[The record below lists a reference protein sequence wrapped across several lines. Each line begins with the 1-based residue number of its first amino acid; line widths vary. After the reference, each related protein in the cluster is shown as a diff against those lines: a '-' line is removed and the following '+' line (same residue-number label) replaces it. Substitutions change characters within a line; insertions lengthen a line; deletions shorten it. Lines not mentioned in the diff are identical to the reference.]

1 MVEAE
6 FDLEKEMDE
15 IRKEKRKPAQK
26 QVTEKTTKPK
36 KAAAELAATDIEGEI
51 LKELQEFR
59 EEQEEAAEPAG
70 EVMEEPRI
78 YVVQRGDSLSKIA
91 KEVYGNAGRWREIYE
106 ANKDQIEDPGLI
118 RPGWE
123 LRIP

>member
-6 FDLEKEMDE
+6 FDLQKEMDE
-15 IRKEKRKPAQK
+15 MRKEKRKPAQK
-26 QVTEKTTKPK
+26 QVAEKATKPKK
-36 KAAAELAATDIEGEI
+36 KAAAEFATTDIEGEI
-51 LKELQEFR
+51 LKELEDLS
-59 EEQEEAAEPAG
+59 EEQAEPAE
-70 EVMEEPRI
+70 EVMEKPRI

-91 KEVYGNAGRWREIYE
+91 KEVYGNAGRWREIYK
-106 ANKDQIEDPGLI
+106 ANKDQIEDPSLI